1 MEYLAA
7 VQLEWSA
14 SSFPGSDR
22 VYQVTYFGTVEADR
36 VRIRGKSK
44 VCYGK
49 EEIIMRITKGDKTVS
64 IPAWAVVI
72 GLLVVD
78 NVVVNVCKTVGIS
91 KLAKSEKKEES

>member
-1 MEYLAA
+1 
-7 VQLEWSA
+7 
-14 SSFPGSDR
+14 
-22 VYQVTYFGTVEADR
+22 
-36 VRIRGKSK
+36 
-44 VCYGK
+44 
-49 EEIIMRITKGDKTVS
+49 MRITKGDKTVS